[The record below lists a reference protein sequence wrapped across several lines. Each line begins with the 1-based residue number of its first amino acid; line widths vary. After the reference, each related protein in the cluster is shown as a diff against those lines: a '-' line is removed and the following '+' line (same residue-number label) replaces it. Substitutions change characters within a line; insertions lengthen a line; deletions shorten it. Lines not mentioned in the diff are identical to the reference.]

1 MSASLKA
8 LTMPKWGLSMK
19 EGKVASWLM
28 QEGAAIAPG
37 NEVLEVETEKISSAV
52 EAADSGVLRRIVAQ
66 AGETLPVGAL
76 LGVIADAGTG
86 AGEIDA
92 FIAEFQKNYV
102 PPAEGDE
109 EAGPKTQIVE
119 VKGRAIRYL
128 KQGDGGTPL
137 VLIHGFGGDLNNWL
151 FNQEALAGKRA
162 VISLDL
168 PGHGQS
174 SKQVGNANLGEFA
187 QVLHDVMD
195 ALSVPKA
202 HLAGHSMGGA
212 VALEFALA
220 HPSRVASLILIA
232 PAGLGSEING
242 GYIDG
247 FIEATGRRDIKPHLE
262 QLFANAELVSRQMI
276 NDILAYKRLDGVD
289 AALRAIRDK
298 VFPGGKQATVLKD
311 RLGTLKVPIQ
321 VIWGEGDA
329 ILPASQAKGLPAGVK
344 VSVLKGAG
352 HMPQMEAAAEVNK
365 LIEAQLG

>member
-1 MSASLKA
+1 MSESIKA

-28 QEGAAIAPG
+28 QEGTSISPG

-52 EAADSGVLRRIVAQ
+52 ESSEGGVLRRIVAQ
-66 AGETLPVGAL
+66 EGETLPVGAL
-76 LGVIADAGTG
+76 LGVIAG
-86 AGEIDA
+86 ANDTSEAIDA
-92 FIAEFQKNYV
+92 FVAEFQKNYV
-102 PPAEGDE
+102 PPADDDHDS
-109 EAGPKTQIVE
+109 GPKTQVIE

-128 KQGDGGTPL
+128 RQGDGGTPL
-137 VLIHGFGGDLNNWL
+137 ILIHGFGGDLNNWL
-151 FNQEALAGKRA
+151 FNQESLAAKRT
-162 VISLDL
+162 VISFDL

-174 SKQVGNANLGEFA
+174 SKQVGNANFGELT
-187 QVLHDVMD
+187 QVVYDVMD

-212 VALEFALA
+212 IAIDMALA
-220 HPSRVASLILIA
+220 HPGRVASLTLIA
-232 PAGLGSEING
+232 PAGLGPEING

-289 AALRAIRDK
+289 AALRALRDK
-298 VFPGGKQATVLKD
+298 IFPGGKQATVLREKIGS
-311 RLGTLKVPIQ
+311 LSMPIQ

-329 ILPASQAKGLPAGVK
+329 IVPAKQAQGLPASVK
-344 VSVLKGAG
+344 VHVLKGAG

>member
-1 MSASLKA
+1 MSDSIKA

-19 EGKVASWLM
+19 EGKVASWLL
-28 QEGAAIAPG
+28 QEGASVSPG
-37 NEVLEVETEKISSAV
+37 NEILEVETEKIASAV
-52 EAADSGVLRRIVAQ
+52 EAADGGVLRKIVAQ
-66 AGETLPVGAL
+66 EGETLPVGAL
-76 LGVIADAGTG
+76 LAVIADASVGGG
-86 AGEIDA
+86 AIDA
-92 FIAEFQKNYV
+92 FIEDFQKNFV
-102 PPAEGDE
+102 PPAEGE
-109 EAGPKTQIVE
+109 EDAGPKTQVIE

-151 FNQEALAGKRA
+151 FNQESLAGKRT
-162 VISLDL
+162 VIAFDL

-174 SKQVGNANLGEFA
+174 SKQVGNASLGEFA

-202 HLAGHSMGGA
+202 HLAGHSMGGGI
-212 VALEFALA
+212 ALEFALA
-220 HPSRVASLILIA
+220 HPGRVASLTLIA
-232 PAGLGSEING
+232 PAGLGPEING

-247 FIEATGRRDIKPHLE
+247 FIESTGRRDIKPHLE

-276 NDILAYKRLDGVD
+276 NDILGYKRLDGVD

-298 VFPGGKQATVLKD
+298 VFPGGKQAVVLRD
-311 RLGTLKVPIQ
+311 RLGTLAMPIQ
-321 VIWGEGDA
+321 VIWGENDA
-329 ILPASQAKGLPAGVK
+329 IVPAKQAAGLPSKVK
-344 VSVLKGAG
+344 VSVLKGFG

>member
-1 MSASLKA
+1 MSDTIKA

-19 EGKVASWLM
+19 EGKVASWLI
-28 QEGAAIAPG
+28 QEGAAISPG
-37 NEVLEVETEKISSAV
+37 NELLEVETEKIASAV
-52 EAADSGVLRRIVAQ
+52 EAADGGVLRRIVAQ
-66 AGETLPVGAL
+66 EGETLPVGAL
-76 LGVIADAGTG
+76 LGVIAG
-86 AGEIDA
+86 ANDTSEAIDA

-109 EAGPKTQIVE
+109 DAGPKTQTIE

-137 VLIHGFGGDLNNWL
+137 VLVHGFGGDLNNWL
-151 FNQEALAGKRA
+151 FNQESLAAKRT
-162 VISLDL
+162 VIAFDL

-174 SKQVGNANLGEFA
+174 SKQVGNATLGEFA

-212 VALEFALA
+212 IALEFALA
-220 HPSRVASLILIA
+220 HPGRVASLTLIA

-298 VFPGGKQATVLKD
+298 VFPGGRQATVLRD
-311 RLGTLKVPIQ
+311 RLGSIATPVQ
-321 VIWGEGDA
+321 VIWGENDA
-329 ILPASQAKGLPAGVK
+329 VVPAKQAQGLPASVK
-344 VSVLKGAG
+344 VNVLKGSG
-352 HMPQMEAAAEVNK
+352 HMPQMEAAADVNK